1 MTVLEKQTM
10 EAAGAYFRANT
21 KTHVDWEQRRYEIAK
36 DCIVA
41 LMPTVVEQFKTASS
55 SLNNKVGEVEKTC
68 QQICISAVNMAVD
81 FADSLVDKLKDS
93 K

>member
-10 EAAGAYFRANT
+10 EAVGAYFRANT
-21 KTHVDWEQRRYEIAK
+21 RAHVDWDQRRYEIAK

-41 LMPTVVEQFKTASS
+41 LMPTVVEQFKMASS
-55 SLNNKVGEVEKTC
+55 STKVGEAEKTC
-68 QQICISAVNMAVD
+68 QQICISVNMAVD
-81 FADSLVDKLKDS
+81 FADSLVEKLKDS

>member
-10 EAAGAYFRANT
+10 EAVGAYFRANT
-21 KTHVDWEQRRYEIAK
+21 WAHVDWDQRRYEIAK

-41 LMPTVVEQFKTASS
+41 LMPTVVEQFKMASS
-55 SLNNKVGEVEKTC
+55 STKVGEAEKTC

-81 FADSLVDKLKDS
+81 FADSLVEKLKDS